1 MSGRT
6 IEELIHAVQ
15 AAFDRPP
22 NDVEPDLAVADAAVL
37 QLRKA
42 CRLLAGGE
50 SLRHG
55 SYHTLVIESSFVAIE
70 RSVEA
75 RLLERTWIEPT
86 DSLNL
91 QS

>member
-1 MSGRT
+1 MSSRA
-6 IEELIHAVQ
+6 IETLIHGVQ

-22 NDVEPDLAVADAAVL
+22 NDVEPDLDVDDAAVL

-42 CRLLAGGE
+42 CRLLAGGAT
-50 SLRHG
+50 LQHG
-55 SYHTLVIESSFVAIE
+55 EYHTLVIESSFVAIE
-70 RSVEA
+70 RSIEA
-75 RLLERTWIEPT
+75 RLLERTWIDPT